1 MDSVGKLEY
10 LFGILS
16 TISSIVVFIFV
27 IMTLNILMNPP
38 RGGLGTAFALIGLLL
53 AFIIFGGLLSLA
65 GIVFGFISFI
75 IACKRNT
82 RGIRKLLFLNGI
94 IYSVILVI
102 FIISSVISIGKYSIQ
117 TEYII
122 ALGLLI
128 IIPTAYFIMAKK
140 LSQTKKKHQVTLYDF

>member
-1 MDSVGKLEY
+1 MGKLEY
-10 LFGILS
+10 LFGTLS
-16 TISSIVVFIFV
+16 TISSIVVFVFV
-27 IMTLNILMNPP
+27 IMTLNILINPP
-38 RGGLGTAFALIGLLL
+38 RGGLGTVFALIGLLL